1 MSTEVHA
8 RRGAAPVAVRFFSV
22 VAAVAAAYPIAASAQ
37 IEEVIVTTRK
47 REESLQDVPIAVSA
61 ISSEQ
66 ITRQGVNDLRRVVEL
81 QPSVQFDQAFGPAD
95 NRITIRGLSNTRGR
109 SNVAFLIDGVD
120 VTTENLVT
128 AGSGLLAN
136 RRLLTDVERIEIVK
150 GPQSALYGR
159 AAFAGALSYTTKEP
173 GDEFEGRVGLDIGD
187 YGRRNIDA
195 AFGGPVTDTLGMR
208 FTGTTWNEDGFYSN
222 SVTGQSVGNQEGYAV
237 ALTTVWKPVDAFK
250 SKIRFE
256 YSDEEFGVRPVVR
269 LVADTPFWLP
279 NGGPRF
285 QDGFGNVL
293 PGGDARFI
301 SRPIITGDPA
311 TQAAS
316 SSGTNLFNF
325 GLYCRQRPD
334 LIGEANVARGFD
346 PTQDPGFCLPKEIG
360 KSAGYQPTLSA
371 DPLTGE
377 DFPGTESTTFR
388 TSLINTFDVNAGTF
402 TAYTG
407 WTNFEADDSYDQD
420 YQDDNLG
427 WNTAN
432 TTTETKQFSQ
442 EIRFSSALDGPVQ
455 FTVGGLFWDEQRLLR
470 DRNIIA
476 SCAPLRRLNAQPL
489 VIDGEQVIGSNGQ
502 PVLDNTTGDIVPVAG
517 ICDGTAGTLSSSQ
530 QLYQQVVNSGFF
542 DRPVIWEADTRHWS
556 FYGSLDWNITDELQ
570 MTFETRFVNEKFTL
584 LRPAASSCTEIGF
597 AFGNTVSQWLA
608 DDPQLT
614 NAIPG
619 DVTICDADR
628 VRLNITPL
636 PTATDG
642 GLNWRMLEG
651 TTTSRFSTPKVT
663 MKWQPLDDLNVYFS
677 YAFAQKPGGINQLA
691 AGGSPTTIEAERFD
705 PEKLKAYELGIKTG
719 FEAGGFWRVNTSV
732 FLNDYTDKQVGV
744 QFVDQNGIAAPKVVN
759 ASGAQVWGFEFE
771 TLWQPNFMEGLT
783 LSLSGTILDAEYTN
797 FIDDTTNLVKAAVA
811 GSCPPVY
818 KLGNQ
823 ESTDPNSALARDPRA
838 GKFCRLDYTGNNLE
852 RTPEQ
857 SYAASMSIQR
867 PFLDTEYEYL
877 FQVEGSWQ
885 DERAS
890 DPENLVKL
898 KDYAIMNMRAGLTG
912 DSWEVLAYVD
922 NVLDQDTFT
931 TGGSGPDFG
940 RQVTQL
946 GFTAGFGTS
955 HFFATLPDPRVFGV
969 RANYRFGAGR

>member
-8 RRGAAPVAVRFFSV
+8 RRVAVPVAVRLFSV
-22 VAAVAAAYPIAASAQ
+22 AAAVAAVYPILATAQ

-61 ISSEQ
+61 LSSEQ
-66 ITRQGVNDLRRVVEL
+66 ITRQGVTDLRRVVQL

-136 RRLLTDVERIEIVK
+136 RRLLSDVERIEIIK

-173 GDEFEGRVGLDIGD
+173 GEELEGRIGLDIGD
-187 YGRRNIDA
+187 YGRRTLDA
-195 AFGGPVTDTLGMR
+195 AFGGPITDTIGVRL
-208 FTGTTWNEDGFYSN
+208 TGTTWNEDGFYTN
-222 SVTGQSVGNQEGYAV
+222 STTGGALGNQEGYAFAV
-237 ALTTVWKPVDAFK
+237 TGVWRPVDAFK
-250 SKIRFE
+250 SKLRFE
-256 YSDEEFGVRPVVR
+256 YSDEEFGPRANVR
-269 LVADTPFWLP
+269 LRGDTPLWLP
-279 NGGPRF
+279 NGGTRF

-301 SRPIITGDPA
+301 SRPTITGNPA

-325 GLYCRQRPD
+325 GLYCPQRPD

-346 PTQDPGFCLPKEIG
+346 PNQDPGFCVPKEFG
-360 KSAGYQPTLSA
+360 KSAGYQPSLSA

-388 TSLINTFDVNAGTF
+388 VSAVNTFEVNAGTF

-407 WTNFEADDSYDQD
+407 WTNFDADDVYDQD
-420 YQDDNLG
+420 QQNEDFGFNS
-427 WNTAN
+427 AN
-432 TTTETKQFSQ
+432 TTTETQQFSQ
-442 EIRFSSALDGPVQ
+442 EIRFATALDGPVQ
-455 FTVGGLFWDEQRLLR
+455 FTGGALFWDEQRLVS

-476 SCAPLRRLNAQPL
+476 FCAPLRRLNAEPL
-489 VIDGEQVIGSNGQ
+489 VIDGQPVIGSNGQ
-502 PVLDNTTGDIVPVAG
+502 PVLDNTTGDITPVSG
-517 ICDGTAGTLSSSQ
+517 LCDGTAGTLTSSQ
-530 QLYQQVVNSGFF
+530 AVYRQIVNSGFF
-542 DRPVIWEADTRHWS
+542 DRPVLWEADTRHWS
-556 FYGSLDWNITDELQ
+556 FYGSVDWNLTDELQ
-570 MTFETRFVNEKFTL
+570 LTFETRFVNEKFTL
-584 LRPAASSCTEIGF
+584 LRPAASSCTEIAA
-597 AFGNTVSQWLA
+597 AFGNTVIQWLA
-608 DDPQLT
+608 DDPQLS

-628 VRLNITPL
+628 VRQNITPL
-636 PTATDG
+636 PTANDG
-642 GLNWRMLEG
+642 SLNWRQIEG
-651 TTTSRFSTPKVT
+651 STTSRFNTPKIT
-663 MKWQPLDDLNVYFS
+663 LNWRPLDDVLVYFS
-677 YAFAQKPGGINQLA
+677 WAEAQKPGGINQLA
-691 AGGSPTTIEAERFD
+691 AGGAPTTIQAERFD
-705 PEKLKAYELGIKTG
+705 PEKLTAWEIGLKNG
-719 FEAGGFWRVNTSV
+719 FEAAGFWQVNSSI

-744 QFVDQNGIAAPKVVN
+744 QTIDVNGFASPQVVN

-771 TLWQPNFMEGLT
+771 TLWQPSFMDGLT
-783 LSLSGTILDAEYTN
+783 LSLSGTILEAKYTN
-797 FIDDTTNLVKAAVA
+797 WTDDTTNLIRAAA
-811 GSCPPVY
+811 FGACNPVF
-818 KLGNQ
+818 KRGGQ
-823 ESTDPNSALARDPRA
+823 ESTDPNSALARDPLA
-838 GKFCRLDYTGNNLE
+838 GKFCRIDYSDNDLE
-852 RTPEQ
+852 RTPQQ
-857 SYAASMSIQR
+857 SYAASMAIQR
-867 PFLDTEYEYL
+867 PFFDTEYEYL
-877 FQVEGSWQ
+877 VQVEGSWQ

-890 DPENLVKL
+890 DPENLVYL
-898 KDYAIMNMRAGLTG
+898 KDYALMNVRLGLTG
-912 DSWEVLAYVD
+912 DSWEVLAYLD
-922 NVLDQDTFT
+922 NALDQDTFT

-955 HFFATLPDPRVFGV
+955 HWFATLPDPRVFGV